1 MSTTRRP
8 RNQYPPP
15 PGACTLPMVPSA
27 QILLLYPRKNRALY
41 NITKLSTAFYS
52 SRMSKSLFSAS
63 SESALLTWHIDT
75 LSRRQPKCE
84 VNSMP
89 RPGCETRTTVQ
100 NSSWPGGMSMSQDR
114 KRRLS
119 DGPRPS
125 KTGGRPPAP
134 SAATSPPTTCS
145 ARGHQYQSPSG
156 GDREEETPDKSRG
169 GHVFPSRLGP
179 GKSLL
184 KCISPPYAKGRSRR
198 RQAMAVTPPPAR
210 LET

>member
-1 MSTTRRP
+1 MSTTRWP
-8 RNQYPPP
+8 RNRYPPP
-15 PGACTLPMVPSA
+15 PGACTSPMVPSA

-63 SESALLTWHIDT
+63 SESALLTVHIHVDT

-89 RPGCETRTTVQ
+89 QVTCGVGITVH

-114 KRRLS
+114 KRRLN

-125 KTGGRPPAP
+125 KTAGRPPAP
-134 SAATSPPTTCS
+134 YAATSPPTTCS
-145 ARGHQYQSPSG
+145 ARGY
-156 GDREEETPDKSRG
+156 
-169 GHVFPSRLGP
+169 
-179 GKSLL
+179 
-184 KCISPPYAKGRSRR
+184 
-198 RQAMAVTPPPAR
+198 
-210 LET
+210 